1 MMTAEEKLARLI
13 QIERRHKELQAEE
26 TRLIRERQAIL
37 GGQDTSRR
45 KVSKSLSDSQVD
57 AVFAGILAE
66 AK

>member
-13 QIERRHKELQAEE
+13 QIERRHQEIKAEE

-45 KVSKSLSDSQVD
+45 KVAKALSSDQID
-57 AVFAGILAE
+57 AAFAGVIAR

>member
-1 MMTAEEKLARLI
+1 MTADEKLARLI

-37 GGQDTSRR
+37 GGQNISRR
-45 KVSKSLSDSQVD
+45 KASKALSDSQVD